1 MNELTGQKNSV
12 LDSLQKTLD
21 AFKNDGPVVKQIM
34 NARLHPA
41 SEAERQAMRAQIV
54 VELQKAHDV
63 EAALPTKNEWY
74 APRNSVV
81 ALVQA
86 AMEEHLSGAAA
97 APSPAAGA
105 TAAGAETEVG
115 VPFSD
120 TDPGWI
126 EVALDALVTL
136 FRGKADFVTHNN
148 LKDFMVAIPDQCSI
162 SLVADWGADNDS
174 ARNVAAQIAANHPDY
189 VIHLGDI
196 YYAGQD
202 NEAEGFLARFPNAG
216 QKGSFA
222 LNGNHEMYSGGHAYF
237 EEVLPKFG
245 QKASYFGLFNKNW
258 QFLGVDTAYVDHQLT
273 SPDEPRLHQQFTWI
287 VDKLRDTTRSSVL
300 LSHHQPFSAFQ
311 PEHDNASRLRD
322 DISKLYE
329 GAGANRPGIIY
340 GWLFGHEHKCTIYD
354 DSFSDYK
361 ARLIGHGSIP
371 HSIPEPP
378 ADPPIPF
385 KVMNLTAKPDG
396 SGFAISGFALLELNG
411 PAMNISY
418 INEDGSVFT
427 RETWI
432 SQIAAAAAP

>member
-1 MNELTGQKNSV
+1 MNDLTGQKNSV

-34 NARLHPA
+34 NERLHPA

-63 EAALPTKNEWY
+63 EAVLPTKREWY

-81 ALVQA
+81 ALVQS
-86 AMEEHLSGAAA
+86 AMEEHLGGGAAA
-97 APSPAAGA
+97 AAAPTGA
-105 TAAGAETEVG
+105 APEVG

-148 LKDFMVAIPDQCSI
+148 LNDFMVAIPDQCSI

-174 ARNVAAQIAANHPDY
+174 ARNVAAQIVAKHPDY

-216 QKGSFA
+216 QKRSFA

-237 EEVLPKFG
+237 EEVLSKFG
-245 QKASYFGLFNKNW
+245 QKASYFGLFNQNW
-258 QFLGVDTAYVDHQLT
+258 QFLGVDTAYVDHRLT
-273 SPDEPRLHQQFTWI
+273 STDEPGLQQQFIWI
-287 VDKLRDTTRSSVL
+287 VDKLRDTTRSSIV
-300 LSHHQPFSAFQ
+300 LSHHQPFSAFL
-311 PEHDNASRLRD
+311 PEHDNASGLRD

-329 GAGANRPGIIY
+329 AAGADRPGIIF

-361 ARLIGHGSIP
+361 ARLIGHGCIP
-371 HSIPEPP
+371 HSIPDPP
-378 ADPPIPF
+378 AEPPIPF
-385 KVMNLTAKPDG
+385 TSMNQTPKPDG
-396 SGFAISGFALLELNG
+396 SGFAISGFVSLELNG
-411 PAMNISY
+411 PVMNITY

-427 RETWI
+427 QETWT
-432 SQIAAAAAP
+432 SQAAAAAP